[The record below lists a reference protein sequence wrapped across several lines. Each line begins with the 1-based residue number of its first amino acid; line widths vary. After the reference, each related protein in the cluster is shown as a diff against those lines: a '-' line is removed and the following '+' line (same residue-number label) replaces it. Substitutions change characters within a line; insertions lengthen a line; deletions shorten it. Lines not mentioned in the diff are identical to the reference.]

1 MSEVTAAAVEAD
13 DEVAEV
19 TAAAA
24 ALKADDD
31 ETDVTAAAA
40 AAAAMELDNKWAEV
54 TTARGDN
61 SRVSGGSRRRV
72 NGLQQL

>member
-24 ALKADDD
+24 TALKADDD
-31 ETDVTAAAA
+31 ETDVTAA